1 MLMMATT
8 IHINQ
13 NRKLPITVG
22 TSLSQIN
29 GTVMF
34 SAVKNRNHP
43 VQHQKD
49 FFIGYHNK
57 VSLSV

>member
-1 MLMMATT
+1 MLMIATT

-22 TSLSQIN
+22 IFFRKTN
-29 GTVMF
+29 GSVRSST
-34 SAVKNRNHP
+34 KRKRNHP
-43 VQHQKD
+43 TQHQKD
-49 FFIGYHNK
+49 FLIGYLNK